1 MSDGFFEVKSTGHRM
16 KICSLFSGI
25 GGLELGLEAAG
36 VGETLWQVEQDAF
49 CRSVLAR
56 HWPEA
61 RRFEDVRTVRAGDI
75 AGAELICGGF
85 PCQDIST
92 AGSGAGLA
100 GERSGLWREY
110 ARLIRAVLP
119 RFVVIENVSAL
130 AGRGLSAVLGHLAA
144 CGYDAE
150 WDVIGAA
157 AVGACHRRDRLF
169 IIAWRNDAN
178 PDSGKGRQCLKR
190 GKEKGGEASGGR
202 GERFGGQD
210 APDANGGGCKGERE
224 PQHKDEQGALRAELN
239 GLVSAGRWAREGFE
253 LNPWETLGS
262 VRPVDDGIPG
272 RVAMLRAL
280 GNAVVPQVAYQVGL
294 RVKQIAE
301 ASIR

>member
-1 MSDGFFEVKSTGHRM
+1 M

-49 CRSVLAR
+49 CRSVLAK

-61 RRFEDVRTVRAGDI
+61 RRFEDVRTVGSGDI

-100 GERSGLWREY
+100 GERSGLWWEY

-119 RFVVIENVSAL
+119 RFVVIENVAAL
-130 AGRGLSAVLGHLAA
+130 NRRGLDAVLGHLAR

-150 WDVIGAA
+150 WDIISAA

-169 IIAWRNDAN
+169 VVAWLRDAA
-178 PDSGKGRQCLKR
+178 DSNGIELREQSGRRGRTHGKDKTQPWQHGSL
-190 GKEKGGEASGGR
+190 G
-202 GERFGGQD
+202 D
-210 APDANGGGCKGERE
+210 ARY
-224 PQHKDEQGALRAELN
+224 
-239 GLVSAGRWAREGFE
+239 
-253 LNPWETLGS
+253 PWQALGS
-262 VRPVDDGIPG
+262 IRPVDDGIPG

-280 GNAVVPQVAYQVGL
+280 GNAVVPQVAHQVGL

-301 ASIR
+301 ASTL

>member
-1 MSDGFFEVKSTGHRM
+1 M

-56 HWPEA
+56 HWPDA

-85 PCQDIST
+85 PCQDISV

-100 GERSGLWREY
+100 GERSGLWREF
-110 ARLIRAVLP
+110 ARLIRLVLP
-119 RFVVIENVSAL
+119 RFVIIENVPAL
-130 AGRGLSAVLGHLAA
+130 TGRGLSEVLCQLAR

-150 WDVIGAA
+150 WDTISAA
-157 AVGACHRRDRLF
+157 AVGACHRRDRVF
-169 IIAWRNDAN
+169 IIAWLRRAA
-178 PDSGKGRQCLKR
+178 DSGGGILREQSGRR
-190 GKEKGGEASGGR
+190 GRAHGEDKAQPRQHGSLG
-202 GERFGGQD
+202 D
-210 APDANGGGCKGERE
+210 ARY
-224 PQHKDEQGALRAELN
+224 
-239 GLVSAGRWAREGFE
+239 
-253 LNPWETLGS
+253 PWQALGS

-294 RVKQIAE
+294 RIQQLKGEI
-301 ASIR
+301 

>member
-1 MSDGFFEVKSTGHRM
+1 M

-56 HWPEA
+56 HWPDA

-85 PCQDIST
+85 PCQDISV
-92 AGSGAGLA
+92 AGKGGGLA

-110 ARLIRAVLP
+110 ARLIRLVLP
-119 RFVVIENVSAL
+119 RFVIIENVPAL
-130 AGRGLSAVLGHLAA
+130 TGRGLSEVLCELAK

-150 WDVIGAA
+150 WDTISAA
-157 AVGACHRRDRLF
+157 AVGACHRRDRVF
-169 IIAWRNDAN
+169 IIAWLRRAA
-178 PDSGKGRQCLKR
+178 DSGGGTLREQSGRR
-190 GKEKGGEASGGR
+190 GRAHGEDKAQPRQHGSPG
-202 GERFGGQD
+202 D
-210 APDANGGGCKGERE
+210 ARY
-224 PQHKDEQGALRAELN
+224 
-239 GLVSAGRWAREGFE
+239 
-253 LNPWETLGS
+253 PWQTLGS
-262 VRPVDDGIPG
+262 VRPVDDGISG

-294 RVKQIAE
+294 RIQQLKGEI
-301 ASIR
+301 